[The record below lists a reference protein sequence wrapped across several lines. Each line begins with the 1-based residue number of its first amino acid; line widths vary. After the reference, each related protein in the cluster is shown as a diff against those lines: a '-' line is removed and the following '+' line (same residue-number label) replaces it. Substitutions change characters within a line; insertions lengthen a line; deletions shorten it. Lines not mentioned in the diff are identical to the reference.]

1 MPLFDKKRSFWDNLS
16 NVIKEHKSL
25 IFLVIIL
32 TWMTKNKWIVLIILM
47 VLFSLIGELRAL
59 IFDILNEIWH

>member
-47 VLFSLIGELRAL
+47 VLFSLIGELRTL

>member
-59 IFDILNEIWH
+59 IFDIFE